1 MNIKRVLLIFLLTLG
16 VLNSSRL
23 KIDPFPK
30 NGDLMEIFST
40 NCLQMTQSQQMLKAY
55 IMVGLKS
62 TFDNPKES
70 LKEAI
75 PLYDKRFKQIRE
87 YFQSRVNNKDA
98 VEAFNKAQKIWDESR
113 KILEAPPTKEGALK
127 LKENFSK
134 MIPLLLKGSKPA
146 AKGGLELLS
155 LTGKLCRAPMK
166 ITIDYLMRIWGV
178 DIPNYEKDVENII
191 KDFHKNLE
199 ELKLNPL
206 NNSETSKLLEKVEK
220 GFMFYEV
227 MYKSK
232 SNFIPNLL
240 SRKAD
245 ENFVLIREIKSIYKK
260 ELAKRAK

>member
-1 MNIKRVLLIFLLTLG
+1 MIFKRILLVLILIFG

-23 KIDPFPK
+23 KIEPFPK
-30 NGDLMEIFST
+30 NGDLMDIFST

-55 IMVGLKS
+55 IMAGLNS

-75 PLYDKRFKQIRE
+75 PLYDKRFKQIKD
-87 YFQSRVNNKDA
+87 YFQARVKNKDA
-98 VEAFNKAQKIWDESR
+98 IEAFNKAQAIWNESK

-134 MIPLLLKGSKPA
+134 MIPLLLDGSKPA

-155 LTGKLCRAPMK
+155 LTGKLCRGPME

-178 DIPNYEKDVENII
+178 DIPNYESDVSNII
-191 KDFHKNLE
+191 KNFHKNLE

-206 NNSETSKLLEKVEK
+206 NNDETSKLLKEVEK

-245 ENFVLIREIKSIYKK
+245 ENFVLIRKIKAIYKK
-260 ELAKRAK
+260 ELGKKTK